1 MSPALSDGRFFRG
14 SQLSERYGD
23 KYCTTNYNVN
33 VIFFFCRFYTLQ
45 SMLKSS
51 QASFVLSA
59 SRQCLQKQLR
69 TMSQSIYDF
78 TAVNLK
84 GEEVSLSKYKGKV
97 VLIEN
102 VASL

>member
-1 MSPALSDGRFFRG
+1 MKFYRHVQMVASYGGHNFR
-14 SQLSERYGD
+14 
-23 KYCTTNYNVN
+23 K
-33 VIFFFCRFYTLQ
+33 F
-45 SMLKSS
+45 M
-51 QASFVLSA
+51 
-59 SRQCLQKQLR
+59 CLQKQLR

-84 GEEVSLSKYKGKV
+84 GVEVSLSKYKGKV